1 MKSVPRKVPPGPLHV
16 PVPHAP
22 PKAPTNADRIAE
34 IEKYGAK
41 MRGFG
46 ELKAHLRGE
55 DLSLQERAW
64 AQCYDC
70 NGYGADY
77 VRDKGKEPCPC
88 PECPLWPASQF
99 GGMKV

>member
-1 MKSVPRKVPPGPLHV
+1 MKAAAKKTVLPSLPP
-16 PVPHAP
+16 AP
-22 PKAPTNADRIAE
+22 PHEKKVAE
-34 IEKYGAK
+34 IVKYGAK